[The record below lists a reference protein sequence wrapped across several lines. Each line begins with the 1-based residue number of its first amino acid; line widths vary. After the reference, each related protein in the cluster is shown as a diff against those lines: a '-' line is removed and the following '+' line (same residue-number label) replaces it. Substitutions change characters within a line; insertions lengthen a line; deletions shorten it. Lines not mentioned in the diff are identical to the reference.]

1 MESTYLNNLIFKMMM
16 AYAHGNLVHAIK
28 CHLLKDKVSYINY
41 MKTCKNNAVNSEEA
55 SRKII
60 KYILVWYANMRGM
73 HFVKNLKGTGNSS
86 INKVVDFQANIAR
99 VVNDVACPKAVSKV
113 ET

>member
-1 MESTYLNNLIFKMMM
+1 
-16 AYAHGNLVHAIK
+16 
-28 CHLLKDKVSYINY
+28 
-41 MKTCKNNAVNSEEA
+41 
-55 SRKII
+55 
-60 KYILVWYANMRGM
+60 MRGM

-86 INKVVDFQANIAR
+86 INKVVDFQAKIAR